1 MNWMLVLFMGVSPH
15 YNIVKTDLI
24 FGTEIAC
31 FAHEKTMVQKH
42 AEKVNRYLKDWKE
55 GRDNTFTDA
64 AVKWSQMQF
73 PVGTCIPTTS
83 KITVN

>member
-1 MNWMLVLFMGVSPH
+1 MLVLFMGVSPH

-55 GRDNTFTDA
+55 GRDNTFT